1 MRCLVPVAVVD
12 NGKDFKVPGSARNSN
27 GMDVVYTDGVVSQRT
42 RQASKH
48 VTATKPL
55 ELTILG
61 SVARIKVVII
71 GTPATPPVRAA

>member
-12 NGKDFKVPGSARNSN
+12 NGKHFKVLGSARNSN
-27 GMDVVYTDGVVSQRT
+27 AMYVVYTDGVVSQRT

-55 ELTILG
+55 ELTILALQG
-61 SVARIKVVII
+61 LKS
-71 GTPATPPVRAA
+71 